1 MRRLYIFTM
10 VITGIDYSITS
21 PALCIHVGDSWDY
34 NNCIFH
40 FLSNRKKYSD
50 VFCNRFFGKSFEEYN
65 SEEERYDSISSWA
78 ADKCDF
84 SDQIAIENYAFNATG
99 RVFNIAENTGVLK
112 YKLFGKG
119 IPLETIP
126 PSTVKKLATGKGN
139 SGKDLMYDA
148 FKLETGVDLMD
159 ELGMKTLNNPVTD
172 IVDAYYV
179 CKTLFNMITEMEK

>member
-1 MRRLYIFTM
+1 MH
-10 VITGIDYSITS
+10 TS
-21 PALCIHVGDSWDY
+21 L
-34 NNCIFH
+34 
-40 FLSNRKKYSD
+40 
-50 VFCNRFFGKSFEEYN
+50 KSFEEYN

-159 ELGMKTLNNPVTD
+159 EL
-172 IVDAYYV
+172 
-179 CKTLFNMITEMEK
+179 